1 MSKLLYTCKQATETA
16 IRKEMLPLTT
26 KQRVLFWVHLLQ
38 CKWCRTFVRQ
48 NNQINRAMQGDGPKL
63 ELSQEIKK
71 KLEINLDR
79 GISGM
84 GSSD

>member
-1 MSKLLYTCKQATETA
+1 
-16 IRKEMLPLTT
+16 
-26 KQRVLFWVHLLQ
+26 
-38 CKWCRTFVRQ
+38 
-48 NNQINRAMQGDGPKL
+48 MQGDGPKL

-84 GSSD
+84 GGSD